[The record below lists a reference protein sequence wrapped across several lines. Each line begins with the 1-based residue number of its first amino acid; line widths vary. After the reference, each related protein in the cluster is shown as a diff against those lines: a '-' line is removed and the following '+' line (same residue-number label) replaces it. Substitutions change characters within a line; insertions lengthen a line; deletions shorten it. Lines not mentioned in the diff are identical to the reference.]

1 MIRLRSL
8 RGRLLTAFVLVAV
21 PPLLVLAVTV
31 STLLAKSFEASS
43 RERLASALQS
53 ALDEVARKRSEARE
67 KLQRIVDQDLPG
79 LTLPVEEQD
88 QGIARGL
95 AERRDL
101 PALEIVDAAGR
112 VVSSRHWAAGFG
124 LPDRDQTFPGDPE
137 LRIEKVGE
145 DYGLSTRLAVMA
157 SREASWRGRPVTVRG
172 GSFLD
177 AEFLA
182 RLGGLAGVEV
192 ALRDQRQ
199 GQWIAPERSPLGH
212 WANPVLTGYGRTAGY
227 GPPAISLDGAPY
239 RWAAAPLN
247 ESLALV
253 VALPAGSLEVLA
265 SRVRRL
271 GLGITT
277 GALLLALVTAFLLAG
292 RLARPV
298 HELAEAAG
306 RVAAGDLSGEVRAA
320 TPDEIGDLARTF
332 NIMTAELRGSRER
345 LLQAERVAAWR
356 EMARRL
362 AHELKNPIFPIQLS
376 IETLRRAFDQE
387 QGTAG
392 TPVNGRFPTLFR
404 EASDTILQ
412 ELRSLRQIIDEFSQF
427 ARMPQ
432 PRLTPTDINGVVTQ
446 ALELYRPRAEP
457 VRIETVLAP
466 DLPPVPADRDLLG
479 RALGNLLSNALDAMP
494 EGGTLRL
501 RTLLGPGTVSVEVE
515 DTGPGLDQ
523 EQKTRLFTP
532 YFTTKRGGTGL
543 GLAIVQG
550 IVSDHGG
557 RIEVRSEPG
566 VGTVFTLVLPI

>member
-8 RGRLLTAFVLVAV
+8 RGRLLLAFVLVAV
-21 PPLLVLAVTV
+21 PPLLVLAVAV
-31 STLLAKSFEASS
+31 SALLAQSFEASS
-43 RERLASALQS
+43 RERLESALRS
-53 ALDEVARKRSEARE
+53 AVDEVGRKREEARE
-67 KLQRIVDQDLPG
+67 KLRRIVEEDLPN
-79 LTLPVEEQD
+79 LAPPSEEHEQAVAKEL
-88 QGIARGL
+88 AR
-95 AERRDL
+95 EL
-101 PALEIVDAAGR
+101 PALEIVDAEGR
-112 VVSSRHWAAGFG
+112 VISSRHWVAGFG
-124 LPDRDQTFPGDPE
+124 LPDRDETFPGDEE
-137 LRIEKVGE
+137 LRIEKVGD
-145 DYGLSTRLAVMA
+145 DYGIGTRLAVMA
-157 SREASWRGRPVTVRG
+157 SREASWRGRRVTVRG

-177 AEFLA
+177 PEFLA

-192 ALRDQRQ
+192 ALRDRRH
-199 GQWIAPERSPLGH
+199 GDWIAASGSPFEH
-212 WANPVLTGYGRTAGY
+212 WADPVLTGPARPSGY
-227 GPPAISLDGAPY
+227 RQPEISLDGTPY
-239 RWAAAPLN
+239 RWAAAPLH
-247 ESLALV
+247 ESLLLV

-271 GLGITT
+271 GLGITA
-277 GALLLALVTAFLLAG
+277 GAALLALVTAFVLAG

-306 RVAAGDLSGEVRAA
+306 RVAAGDLSGEVQVP
-320 TPDEIGDLARTF
+320 TQDEIGDLARTF
-332 NIMTAELRGSRER
+332 NIMTAELRASRER

-387 QGTAG
+387 QGAAERLA
-392 TPVNGRFPTLFR
+392 NGRFPTLFR
-404 EASDTILQ
+404 EASDTILE

-432 PRLTPTDINGVVTQ
+432 PRLTPTDLNGVVMQ

-457 VRIETVLAP
+457 VGIETVLAP

-501 RTLLGPGTVSVEVE
+501 RTLVGPGTVSVEVE
-515 DTGPGLDQ
+515 DTGPGLNQ

-532 YFTTKRGGTGL
+532 YYTTKRAGTGL

-566 VGTVFTLVLPI
+566 VGTVFTLVLPT